1 MDSKIRARVIDYVK
15 PLAVGLDGV
24 TNFGDVRRA
33 VAAAE
38 SIAEGRPDVD
48 TDLLFLLA
56 VFSGQEK
63 WVSRMGHRSRTELF
77 LASEGFAG
85 KVVASLFR
93 ALGRFDSDP
102 RTPEEEIVHD
112 AVRLDRMGAY
122 GVARSLVEEY
132 RERSDVP
139 EMAEAIE
146 AAAGEELRTDRGRF
160 LAEGRRSTM
169 RAFAEKLRE
178 EFREFDRKDGGK
190 PAAFS

>member
-1 MDSKIRARVIDYVK
+1 MDPKTKERVIEYVK

-33 VAAAE
+33 VMAADAISNARE
-38 SIAEGRPDVD
+38 DVD
-48 TDLLFLLA
+48 RDLLFLLA

-63 WVSRMGHRSRTELF
+63 WISRMGHRSRTELF
-77 LASEGFAG
+77 LASEGFGG
-85 KVVASLFR
+85 KTVAALFR
-93 ALGRFDSDP
+93 SLTRFDSDP
-102 RTPEEEIVHD
+102 RTAEEEIVHD

-146 AAAGEELRTDRGRF
+146 EASEIPLRTEQARLLGE
-160 LAEGRRSTM
+160 ARRRTM
-169 RAFAEKLRE
+169 REFAERLRE
-178 EFREFDRKDGGK
+178 EFRQF
-190 PAAFS
+190 AQ

>member
-1 MDSKIRARVIDYVK
+1 MDSKGLDRLIEYVQ

-33 VAAAE
+33 AQAAE
-38 SIAEGRPDVD
+38 EVAGKR
-48 TDLLFLLA
+48 TDLDRDLLLLLA

-77 LASEGFAG
+77 LASEGFPR
-85 KVVASLFR
+85 KTVAALFR
-93 ALGRFDSDP
+93 ALGRFDRDP
-102 RTPEEEIVHD
+102 RTPEEEVVHD
-112 AVRLDRMGAY
+112 AVRLDRLGAY

-146 AAAGEELRTDRGRF
+146 RAAGVVLRTERGRE
-160 LAEGRRSTM
+160 LAVPRKRAMLEFAERLELEFQEFGRR
-169 RAFAEKLRE
+169 
-178 EFREFDRKDGGK
+178 
-190 PAAFS
+190 PAP